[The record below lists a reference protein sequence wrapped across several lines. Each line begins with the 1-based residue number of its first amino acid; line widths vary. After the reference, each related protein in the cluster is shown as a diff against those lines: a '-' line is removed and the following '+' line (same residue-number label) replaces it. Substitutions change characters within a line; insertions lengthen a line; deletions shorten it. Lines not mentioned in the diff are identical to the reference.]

1 MNFFINDAGGLK
13 IGILGLLLVVFHS
26 HSSVFP
32 GSFLYLPNSPSFESE
47 LNLFFLGNDKILS
60 WASKYDNETWVEVK
74 RKVKD
79 SPVHASG

>member
-1 MNFFINDAGGLK
+1 MQTQSVKILVWSILSNNNILNMNFFINDAGGLK

-47 LNLFFLGNDKILS
+47 LDLFFFRQWQDTFLGK
-60 WASKYDNETWVEVK
+60 
-74 RKVKD
+74 
-79 SPVHASG
+79 